1 MHKAFTYRLYPNREQ
16 ASALDHTLELH
27 RRLYN
32 DALQWRKTAYEESG
46 KSVKYGEQS
55 AALKPLRFK
64 SEYFAG
70 ANFSSCQHT
79 LRRLNTAF
87 QNFFDRIKK
96 GEKSGYPRFK
106 GNGRFDSIRFTY
118 TDGCRLKDR
127 KIAVQFIGSV
137 KVKWH
142 RELPTDSRIV
152 SVTIRR
158 KAGEWYAVFHLDMPD
173 IEVAPSAN
181 PPVGIDLGLKSF
193 LVTSDG
199 EFVEPSKFFCKS
211 QKKLRVLQRALSR
224 KKKGSNRRKK
234 AVQAVAKL
242 HHHIGNQRKDF
253 HHKTAWKLV
262 NQYGFIA
269 HEDLNTKGLSRGM
282 LAKSVNDAG
291 WGNFLNILRFK
302 AECAG
307 TRVVA
312 VNPAYTTQA
321 CSACG
326 CLPAKKIDLSV
337 RVYHCESCGL
347 VLDRDINAAKNIL
360 NSGWTVR
367 SNANVEV
374 VNSCVVREAVCFS

>member
-16 ASALDHTLELH
+16 ASALEHTLELH

-55 AALKPLRFK
+55 AALKPLRFT

-87 QNFFDRIKK
+87 QNFFNRLKK
-96 GEKSGYPRFK
+96 GENPGYPRFK
-106 GNGRFDSIRFTY
+106 GIGRFNSVRFTY

-127 KIAVQFIGSV
+127 KIVLQYIGSM

-142 RELPTDSRIV
+142 RELPEDSRIT

-158 KAGEWYAVFHLDMPD
+158 KAGEWCAVFHLELPNVE
-173 IEVAPSAN
+173 IAPSAN
-181 PPVGIDLGLKSF
+181 SPVGIDLGLKSF

-199 EFVEPSKFFCKS
+199 EFVDAPQFFRKA
-211 QKKLRVLQRALSR
+211 QKKLRVAQRALSR
-224 KKKGSNRRKK
+224 KKKGGRRRKK
-234 AVQAVAKL
+234 AVLKVAKL

-269 HEDLNTKGLSRGM
+269 HENLTVQGLSRGM

-291 WGNFLNILRFK
+291 WGNFLDILRFK

-307 TRVVA
+307 VRIVG

-321 CSACG
+321 CSGCG
-326 CLPAKKIDLSV
+326 CLPDKKIGLSV
-337 RVYHCESCGL
+337 R
-347 VLDRDINAAKNIL
+347 
-360 NSGWTVR
+360 T
-367 SNANVEV
+367 
-374 VNSCVVREAVCFS
+374 

>member
-16 ASALDHTLELH
+16 TSALERTLEIH

-32 DALQWRKTAYEESG
+32 DALQWRKAAYEESG

-55 AALKPLRFK
+55 AELTKLRIGN
-64 SEYFAG
+64 EYFSQ

-87 QNFFDRIKK
+87 QNFFARLKK
-96 GEKSGYPRFK
+96 GENPGYPRFK
-106 GNGRFDSIRFTY
+106 GIGRFDSARFTY
-118 TDGCRLKDR
+118 ADGCRIKDG
-127 KIAVQFIGSV
+127 KLALQYIGAL

-142 RELPTDSRIV
+142 RELPEDSRIT
-152 SVTIRR
+152 SVTVRR
-158 KAGEWYAVFHLDMPD
+158 KAGEWYVVFHLELPN

-181 PPVGIDLGLKSF
+181 PPVGIDLGLKAF

-199 EFVEPSKFFCKS
+199 EFVEPSKFFQKA
-211 QKKLRVLQRALSR
+211 QKKLRVAQRALAR
-224 KKKGSNRRKK
+224 KKRGSNRRKK
-234 AVQAVAKL
+234 AVRKVAKL

-253 HHKTAWKLV
+253 HHKTARKLV

-282 LAKSVNDAG
+282 LAKQVNDAG

-307 TRVVA
+307 VA
-312 VNPAYTTQA
+312 VVGANPAYTTQA

-326 CLPAKKIDLSV
+326 CLPVKKIDLSV

-347 VLDRDINAAKNIL
+347 VLDRDINAAINVLQKAWTEP
-360 NSGWTVR
+360 SG
-367 SNANVEV
+367 ANVEV
-374 VNSCVVREAVCFS
+374 VNSCVAREAVCFS